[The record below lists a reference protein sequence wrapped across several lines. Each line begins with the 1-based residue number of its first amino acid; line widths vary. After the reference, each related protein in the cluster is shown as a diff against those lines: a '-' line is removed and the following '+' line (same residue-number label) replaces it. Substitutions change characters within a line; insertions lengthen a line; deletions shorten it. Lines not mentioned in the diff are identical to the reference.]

1 MDGKE
6 ILELRQSMG
15 LSRERFARLVN
26 VSSSSVKNWEKG
38 QSHPTPLAEEKLE
51 KLARDINR
59 NR

>member
-6 ILELRQSMG
+6 ILRLRQDLG

-26 VSSSSVKNWEKG
+26 VSSSSVRNWEKG
-38 QSHPTPLAEEKLE
+38 TSKPTPLAQEKLE
-51 KLARDINR
+51 RLTKDINR

>member
-26 VSSSSVKNWEKG
+26 VSASSIQNWEKERS
-38 QSHPTPLAEEKLE
+38 QPTPLAEEKLE
-51 KLARDINR
+51 RLARDIKR